1 MHSKPPSLS
10 RFRSPFQR
18 LSALWILRA
27 FAKGA
32 NRERFFARNSETGYR
47 DDEIAEFLGLPKGRD
62 GSPANAA
69 HVGPIL
75 DRLLLGLERDPRT
88 KEFPRRFQE
97 NLDRFGGTLSLSPA
111 EVRVLAFFICLKA
124 VPRIADTWHCLGDL
138 MEQQP
143 ERLISRLL
151 DLPSAEVGR
160 ILSPNGTLRR
170 CRLLTVSNRRMQ
182 DRLTLASDRLG
193 IHLFGERYDP
203 EIVLKE
209 SRVYPA
215 KRPELGFDS
224 YPHLR
229 DSLDLLL
236 SYLRRGTDERRRGI
250 NIFIHGVPG
259 TGKTQLTRLLGET
272 LGFPVYEVATSD
284 ERGEASPAADRLKS
298 LDFADKAL
306 VGRPVLLVFDEAE
319 DVFGSGLFDRSVASA
334 HKGWFNSMLERNRW
348 PVFWISNQLRGLDP
362 AFVRRFDFI
371 LEVPVAPKSERLRLA
386 GATVGDLVGQPLVE
400 RIASEPSI
408 APAVLSRLGTV
419 VRTAAKS
426 APRERREAHLL
437 RLLGTT
443 LKVQGHHDPFS
454 QGAETRSCGEFDPAL
469 LNTPQ
474 DLGAIARHLR
484 EEGGSAR
491 LCLHGPPG
499 TGKSAFGRWL
509 ATELDRPLLAKRASD
524 LLGRYVGESERRIG
538 EAFEEAAR
546 EGAVLLLDEVDSFLG
561 TRESMRHSWE
571 VTCVNEMLT
580 RIEVF
585 SGVLVCS
592 TNRLEA
598 LDPASLRRFDLK
610 VEFDY
615 LRADQVE
622 ALLVSQCRLLGLPE
636 PGNALREDA
645 RRLRGATPG
654 DFAAVARRHRFDPLD
669 SGEALLAAVR
679 EEIRHR
685 EPVRAS
691 IGFAGLERLS

>member
-1 MHSKPPSLS
+1 MPATSPPLS
-10 RFRSPFQR
+10 RFRSAFQR
-18 LSALWILRA
+18 LTALWILRA
-27 FAKGA
+27 L
-32 NRERFFARNSETGYR
+32 SCDTGYR
-47 DDEIAEFLGLPKGRD
+47 SAFCQTRESGYENDEIASFLGLPRRAGKGAD
-62 GSPANAA
+62 PVA
-69 HVGPIL
+69 VGAF
-75 DRLLLGLERDPRT
+75 LERLRVALENDPR
-88 KEFPRRFQE
+88 P
-97 NLDRFGGTLSLSPA
+97 
-111 EVRVLAFFICLKA
+111 KA
-124 VPRIADTWHCLGDL
+124 L
-138 MEQQP
+138 P
-143 ERLISRLL
+143 ERLRANLERFGEALSLN
-151 DLPSAEVGR
+151 EVER
-160 ILSPNGTLRR
+160 CILAHFILVKVNPILSEAWASIEELELKLGTRLIAKVLGLPRVSVDTALAPR
-170 CRLLTVSNRRMQ
+170 GAIGKCRLLETWTRGRRVRYSFAVQ
-182 DRLTLASDRLG
+182 RIAAHLA
-193 IHLFGERYDP
+193 GERYDP
-203 EIVLKE
+203 EVI
-209 SRVYPA
+209 
-215 KRPELGFDS
+215 LGEYQVHQAPPPNLSLRSF
-224 YPHLR
+224 PHLAEPLELLVGYLR
-229 DSLDLLL
+229 QAVRERRTGINLLL
-236 SYLRRGTDERRRGI
+236 
-250 NIFIHGVPG
+250 HGVPG
-259 TGKTQLTRLLGET
+259 TGKTQLTRVLGRI
-272 LGFPVYEVATSD
+272 LGIPVYGIDLS
-284 ERGEASPAADRLKS
+284 GEDGGAGSAADRLKS
-298 LDFADKAL
+298 LELANRTLPD
-306 VGRPVLLVFDEAE
+306 RPALLVFDEAE
-319 DVFGSGLFDRSVASA
+319 DVFGAGLFERSAASA

-348 PVFWISNQLRGLDP
+348 PVFWISNQVRGLDP

-371 LEVPVAPKSERLRLA
+371 LEVPVAPKSERLKLA
-386 GATVGDLVGQPLVE
+386 EATVGDLVGQPLIE

-408 APAVLSRLGTV
+408 APAVLSRLGSV
-419 VRTAAKS
+419 VRTAAES

-443 LKVQGHHDPFS
+443 LKVQGHDDPFS
-454 QGAETRSCGEFDPAL
+454 RGAETRSCGEFDPAL

-474 DLGAIARHLR
+474 DLGAIARRLR
-484 EEGGSAR
+484 EGGSAR

-509 ATELDRPLLAKRASD
+509 ATELERPLLAKRASD

-585 SGVLVCS
+585 NGVLVCS

-636 PGNALREDA
+636 PGTGLREEA

-654 DFAAVARRHRFDPLD
+654 DFAAVARRHRFDPLA

-679 EEIRHR
+679 EEIGHR
-685 EPVRAS
+685 DPVRAS

>member
-1 MHSKPPSLS
+1 MTAKPPSLS
-10 RFRSPFQR
+10 RFRSAFQR
-18 LSALWILRA
+18 LTALWILRA

-32 NRERFFARNSETGYR
+32 NRQRFFARNSGTGYR
-47 DDEIAEFLGLPKGRD
+47 DDEIAEFLGLPKKRE
-62 GSPANAA
+62 GSPVSAA
-69 HVGPIL
+69 QVGPIL
-75 DRLLLGLERDPRT
+75 DRLLLALERDPRPT
-88 KEFPRRFQE
+88 GFPTRFQE
-97 NLDRFGGTLSLSPA
+97 NLDRFGAALSLSPG
-111 EVRVLAFFICLKA
+111 EVQVLAFFTCLKA
-124 VPRIADTWHCLGDL
+124 VPRISDTWDCLEEL
-138 MEQQP
+138 VERQP
-143 ERLISRLL
+143 ERLIARLL
-151 DLPSAEVGR
+151 GLPTAEVGR
-160 ILSPNGTLRR
+160 ILSANGTLRR
-170 CRLLTVSNRRMQ
+170 CRLLTISDRRMR
-182 DRLTLASDRLG
+182 DRLSLASDRLG
-193 IHLFGERYDP
+193 AHLFSGRYDP

-209 SRVYPA
+209 FRVHPA
-215 KRPELGFDS
+215 DRSELGLAS

-236 SYLRRGTDERRRGI
+236 SYLPKATAEGRRGI
-250 NIFIHGVPG
+250 NVLIHGVPG

-272 LGFPVYEVATSD
+272 LGFPVYEVATTD
-284 ERGEASPAADRLKS
+284 DKGEASPAVDRLKS

-306 VGRPVLLVFDEAE
+306 ASRPVLLVFDEAE
-319 DVFGSGLFDRSVASA
+319 DVFGSALFERSVASA
-334 HKGWFNSMLERNRW
+334 HKGWFNGMLERNRW
-348 PVFWISNQLRGLDP
+348 PVFWISNQVRGLDP

-371 LEVPVAPKSERLRLA
+371 LEVPAAPKSERLKLA
-386 GATVGDLVGQPLVE
+386 EATVGDLVGQPLVE
-400 RIASEPSI
+400 RIASEPAI
-408 APAVLSRLGTV
+408 APAVLSRLGSV
-419 VRTAAKS
+419 VRTAAES

-443 LKVQGHHDPFS
+443 LKVQGHDDPFS
-454 QGAETRSCGEFDPAL
+454 HGAETRSCGEFDPAL

-474 DLGAIARHLR
+474 DLGAIARRLR
-484 EEGGSAR
+484 EGGSAR

-524 LLGRYVGESERRIG
+524 LLGRYVGESEQRIG
-538 EAFEEAAR
+538 EAFEEATR

-585 SGVLVCS
+585 NGVLVCS
-592 TNRLEA
+592 TNRLEV

-622 ALLVSQCRLLGLPE
+622 ALVVSQCRLLDLPE
-636 PGNALREDA
+636 PGIWLREEA

-679 EEIRHR
+679 EEIGHR

-691 IGFAGLERLS
+691 IGFAGPERLS